1 MSKKTTSKTAAADK
15 GAGKETKVGQPAA
28 EDVATPVEALLDGS
42 NDEAHDEDH
51 EVVSEMTSEEMF
63 AQANANPNKGEPIP
77 EDRPTPTKGSAHASA
92 SADNTQTEAEKRKDA
107 ENTGRTSSETR
118 AAAEAIRA
126 RAKANRLEHGEVE
139 GGPTETPEQRHALAK
154 EQQQAAKEERAKRK
168 RGEEGSLETPDDL
181 QERLVDVL
189 GKMETLAA
197 ENTPAARKELRRLA
211 DRYGEVSQTPF
222 RMPDKMPLETVEEYQ
237 MRTAR
242 LKRKHI
248 RDRADEN
255 YLSAKAQGL
264 LRNHTNR
271 ASQTQKVES

>member
-28 EDVATPVEALLDGS
+28 EDTATPVEALLDGTDS
-42 NDEAHDEDH
+42 TTQDEDH

-63 AQANANPNKGEPIP
+63 AEANANPNKGEPI
-77 EDRPTPTKGSAHASA
+77 PTKGSAHASA
-92 SADNTQTEAEKRKDA
+92 SADNTKTEAEKKREALDS
-107 ENTGRTSSETR
+107 GRTSAETR

-222 RMPDKMPLETVEEYQ
+222 RMPDKMPLETVEGYQ